1 MDIKK
6 RICELVELINLYNHE
21 YYILDTPSIEDREY
35 DSLIRELEQLEKDYP
50 EYVLENSPTKRVGE
64 YDQSNLQSITH
75 SYPMMSLA
83 NVFSYQELRDFDERI
98 KKVGVKPTYVCELKI
113 DGIASTVHYQ
123 NGKIT
128 LAATRG
134 NGTIGENITKNALM
148 IDSLPK
154 QLKENVS
161 VEVRGEVYMRND
173 VFEELNRI
181 RSQAEENLF
190 ANPRNAAGGSLRQ
203 LDAKIT
209 KERKL
214 SQFSY
219 SLVNPEKYGITKHNQ
234 VLMYLKELG
243 FSVNEHFA
251 VCQTIDEVIG
261 YIEIWEQKRKTL
273 RYATDGIVVK
283 VNEMNFYEEIGYTV
297 KTPKWAAAYKFPA
310 EEVITKLRDIIFNVG
325 RTGVITPNAILD
337 PILVSGSTVARATL
351 HNEDF
356 INERDI
362 RIGDYV
368 VIRKAGEII
377 PEVVRVVLERRED
390 STKPFEMITSCP
402 SCGEPIIR
410 KQEDAE
416 HFCLNEDCPG
426 KNVEKI
432 IHFASKVAMDIIG
445 LGEKQI
451 EQLYNSGY
459 LGKVSDIYR
468 LKEYRTELF
477 NVDRFGVKKIDN
489 LFNAIE
495 DSKTNSLDRLLFGLG
510 IRFVGAKVAKILAKK
525 YPSMNEIKNATY
537 EELIAINEIGEVI
550 ANSVVRYFKNAKN
563 LDLIGELK
571 DLGINP
577 IGENNPKINGIFQN
591 MSVVLTGKL
600 TKITRNEAEAII
612 EEEGGR
618 AASSVSAKTNLVV
631 VGLDAGSKLEKAV
644 KLGVKVID
652 EDEFLNLI
660 KHQ

>member
-134 NGTIGENITKNALM
+134 NDTIGENITKNALM

-377 PEVVRVVLERRED
+377 PEVVRVVLER
-390 STKPFEMITSCP
+390 S
-402 SCGEPIIR
+402 
-410 KQEDAE
+410 
-416 HFCLNEDCPG
+416 
-426 KNVEKI
+426 
-432 IHFASKVAMDIIG
+432 
-445 LGEKQI
+445 
-451 EQLYNSGY
+451 
-459 LGKVSDIYR
+459 
-468 LKEYRTELF
+468 
-477 NVDRFGVKKIDN
+477 
-489 LFNAIE
+489 
-495 DSKTNSLDRLLFGLG
+495 
-510 IRFVGAKVAKILAKK
+510 
-525 YPSMNEIKNATY
+525 
-537 EELIAINEIGEVI
+537 
-550 ANSVVRYFKNAKN
+550 
-563 LDLIGELK
+563 
-571 DLGINP
+571 
-577 IGENNPKINGIFQN
+577 
-591 MSVVLTGKL
+591 
-600 TKITRNEAEAII
+600 
-612 EEEGGR
+612 
-618 AASSVSAKTNLVV
+618 
-631 VGLDAGSKLEKAV
+631 
-644 KLGVKVID
+644 
-652 EDEFLNLI
+652 
-660 KHQ
+660 